1 MRTDDVDAGF
11 EAIFFH
17 IAGSAE
23 DNRFRIFDLIQIE
36 FSEVFGVQSAF
47 FSVSYG
53 DETVERDR

>member
-47 FSVSYG
+47 FQ
-53 DETVERDR
+53 RQLR